1 MSANNGKYDK
11 GGLSMNRRV
20 LLAICAICVL
30 LAVACGTIS
39 CTGGESTGIPAT
51 YSKLIGVG
59 TVGPVG
65 GNESYD
71 TECLFVFTNPDSV
84 GNITILSLRLFDV
97 YGNKVYD
104 GAATNM
110 TGWASLPH
118 DMSPH
123 QVAGVPLWSSMGY
136 GTGPFTL
143 ELGWRGKSGICPLSG
158 YVGQYVYRVEGN
170 STTLIS
176 YATNTMVSVAQVL
189 KP

>member
-1 MSANNGKYDK
+1 
-11 GGLSMNRRV
+11 MNRQV

-30 LAVACGTIS
+30 LAGTFGTVS
-39 CTGGESTGIPAT
+39 CTGGGSTGAPDT
-51 YSKLIGVG
+51 YFKLIGVG

-71 TECLFVFTNPDSV
+71 TDCIFVFTNPDSV

-97 YGNKVYD
+97 SGNKVYD
-104 GAATNM
+104 GPASDM
-110 TGWASLPH
+110 TGWASLPQ

-123 QVAGVPLWSSMGY
+123 QVVGVPLWSSTGFD
-136 GTGPFTL
+136 TGPYTL
-143 ELGWRGKSGICPLSG
+143 ELGWRAKPDTCPLSG

-170 STTLIS
+170 STTLVS
-176 YATNTMVSVAQVL
+176 YATNSMVSAEQVL

>member
-1 MSANNGKYDK
+1 
-11 GGLSMNRRV
+11 MNRRV

-30 LAVACGTIS
+30 LAGAFGSVS
-39 CTGGESTGIPAT
+39 CTGGGSTGIPAT

-59 TVGPVG
+59 IVGPVE

-71 TECLFVFTNPDSV
+71 TQCIFVFTNPDSV

-104 GAATNM
+104 GAASDM

-123 QVAGVPLWSSMGY
+123 QVTGVPLWASMGY

-143 ELGWRGKSGICPLSG
+143 ELGWRAESGICPLSG
-158 YVGQYVYRVEGN
+158 YVGQYVYRIEGN
-170 STTLIS
+170 STALIS
-176 YATNTMVSVAQVL
+176 YATTSMVGAEQAL